1 MINFYLVNFCH
12 IIFILIDSLFVIL
25 FEPYVKMLF
34 VSKIVFI
41 WVINALRI
49 LFSFYFGRTN
59 SLYMNPWPSGY
70 VLCFHREGRGFESH
84 AGWSG
89 L

>member
-1 MINFYLVNFCH
+1 M
-12 IIFILIDSLFVIL
+12 
-25 FEPYVKMLF
+25 KMLF

-41 WVINALRI
+41 WMINALRI
-49 LFSFYFGRTN
+49 LFSFHFYRTN

-70 VLCFHREGRGFESH
+70 VLYFHREGRGFESH
-84 AGWSG
+84 VGWSG

>member
-1 MINFYLVNFCH
+1 MT
-12 IIFILIDSLFVIL
+12 LFA
-25 FEPYVKMLF
+25 
-34 VSKIVFI
+34 SKVVFI
-41 WVINALRI
+41 WMINALRI
-49 LFSFYFGRTN
+49 LFSFHVDRAN
-59 SLYMNPWPSGY
+59 NLYMNPWPSGY